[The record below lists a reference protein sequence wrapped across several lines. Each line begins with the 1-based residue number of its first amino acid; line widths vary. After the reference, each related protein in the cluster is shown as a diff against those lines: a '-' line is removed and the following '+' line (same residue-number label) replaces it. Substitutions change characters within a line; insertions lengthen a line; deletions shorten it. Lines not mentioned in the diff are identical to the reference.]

1 MSKYQEEEQMN
12 DAIEKFNYKEQI
24 TILPDKQSKN
34 PTDKK
39 FKTPSYQRKAYN
51 AYYARTL
58 LDVEKTKT
66 RKARQKAYY
75 LKNKAKKLKQSTTET
90 IENIEKVKPT
100 TIEVDFN

>member
-1 MSKYQEEEQMN
+1 MSKYQEDEQMIKSLDN
-12 DAIEKFNYKEQI
+12 EIQE
-24 TILPDKQSKN
+24 TLPDKQSKE
-34 PTDKK
+34 

-58 LDVEKTKT
+58 LDVEKTKK

-75 LKNKAKKLKQSTTET
+75 QKNKLKKLKKSTPDI
-90 IENIEKVKPT
+90 IENIKEMKPT